1 MKKCLSVLIFAFLSF
16 STFAVS
22 LDDFSLS
29 VEPLFGMK
37 YGQIDEYVFLKK
49 SNFSNDKLSE
59 LNWEIQ
65 PEWYYGFNIHG
76 GLKQFF
82 VETGLKFGVSGK
94 TGQMMDS
101 DWFNAQTSSMPHGVS
116 SKKAAGH
123 DYKTH
128 YSEHDNNLDYDINFN
143 IKGGYEFRI
152 FEIFGIKPSLSYDY
166 QNIKFTGRNGKG
178 WYGLGRNRKF
188 YDLYEYYAAYDDT
201 ANQYSQ
207 EFSGRVITYQRELSL
222 FWLGSDFSVD
232 LPLHFSVTAGF
243 FFAPY
248 VYAVSYD
255 CHLTTNIDYADLTKG
270 SFSAFKWN
278 LGATY
283 NITPKHSVSLNAEYL
298 YMRVL
303 RGKDYFK
310 QASSNTYK
318 ESSEADGGAGAKYFN
333 LTLSYKFK
341 IL

>member
-1 MKKCLSVLIFAFLSF
+1 MKKCFSVLIFAFLSF
-16 STFAVS
+16 SSFAVS
-22 LDDFSLS
+22 LEDFSLS

-59 LNWEIQ
+59 LNWEIR

-82 VETGLKFGVSGK
+82 VETGLKFGVSGE

-101 DWFNAQTSSMPHGVS
+101 DWFNAQTSSMPYGVS

-178 WYGLGRNRKF
+178 WYGLGRNREF
-188 YDLYEYYAAYDDT
+188 YDLYEYYASYDDT

-255 CHLTTNIDYADLTKG
+255 CHLTTNVDYADLTKG

-278 LGATY
+278 LGAEY
-283 NITPKHSVSLNAEYL
+283 KLNDRHSFSIIASWFRMNE
-298 YMRVL
+298 L
-303 RGKDYFK
+303 RGENYEKKNSKSSFK
-310 QASSNTYK
+310 KSSAV
-318 ESSEADGGAGAKYFN
+318 EGGAGARWFD
-333 LTLSYKFK
+333 LTFSYKFK
-341 IL
+341 IF